1 MSTPA
6 NLLLAHRFEGAGYPD
21 FAVVWPDFDFPSATG
36 VNLSGWARPVVD
48 GHGRGLPSRVIG
60 NVTWRA
66 LSDLSPGTSL
76 YQADLWARWK
86 NPAGAGRRE
95 VGLIVRAK
103 GPQDLVVARVRSQ
116 IGANPELRVFK
127 ISAGV
132 ETQLGVTTTHLL
144 LNASAMA
151 AGFRW
156 RVRVEDLSTGDSR
169 VTVYANP
176 LGATGKGTQ
185 IFDWTG
191 DLGDLRGLF
200 SVGVELHDQVS
211 GDDVRVDDLEVYDT
225 ADEWNPSGPPP
236 APGAGWQVELAGE
249 LYSMDDLAELSPPVR
264 LTKVRQA
271 YGLQGN
277 SASLE
282 VYGDWRM
289 GTLVRPGREVKV
301 LHDGAVRFRGR
312 VERGSLDGL
321 GESQSFECFDGYYAA
336 RQIGLREDDGS
347 VGHHFNV
354 ADDEAPEYDAERVD
368 LTLGQILKWLFDRYL
383 ARLRFYG
390 CASSTGV
397 PYVQAEL
404 DELDAVV
411 PDVAVTGTFV
421 AALETVLRYVAHRWL
436 VWWDPAD
443 LTFHFRDVTTVS
455 AETVTCTAEWVKFR
469 INPDRGRAYTAVEWI
484 GALKERV
491 EDITLKLSDGSLTPA
506 WTKEQEDRYGK
517 GKRSR
522 TLVATQVLSAGT
534 GVAPDK
540 IVRDYVDVPLGLLET
555 DDIRGWAVTVNG
567 FLRLVTNNSAS
578 RVWLSPPNWASPPAL
593 GTQLIF
599 SAVDP
604 EAMAELSAAGVGR
617 GYYLH
622 RPETIDP
629 GCLPSSAKVHQ
640 GGFCGEARSVEMS
653 DDGTIG
659 YGEQFQFNVRY
670 PSEFQRAAGFCTPVV
685 TLSQKPG
692 AFWFAGHL
700 IIPKGS
706 VPTGGCEPGVENKPA
721 QIPLVDVQIKVPQ
734 DDPSVPYLREPPE
747 ADSFEGSAF
756 TDWEVQQVYTVN
768 DPDFTSMDQEAG
780 LRKAAQAILA
790 VKKEKP
796 YLLDLEL
803 AAPWHVT
810 TSPDFPVKASTSRW
824 AGLAKR
830 VQIASALR
838 PTGFE
843 STEKLPLFGVT
854 FDVEG
859 NSIQLECGSTA
870 GWLEASGV
878 DVARGI
884 SEARVLK
891 KALTEVKRL
900 EDFRNRLIQKA
911 ADRIGGVP
919 QPAISGCEV
928 RLGNDQLRRVVD
940 VQKDDEDK
948 IAGISHAGFR
958 GQLDA
963 SLVLGVEPDFP
974 GAPISVPGRD
984 GPAAQRAIDGP
995 VLRPY
1000 ADHTVLFKGADPR
1013 IGGALGD
1020 YGGPTVTDEAADGQ
1034 PPREVRRLGGFVWR
1048 KQEDANGNPNGGPGL
1063 EYAAVDARGNPT
1075 GPWTPYRR
1083 PSDLP
1088 GGLVPLKV
1096 ISPGSVTDQL
1106 LERTRE
1112 LARALGRVED
1122 SVGRL
1127 LAAGDRPAS
1136 HPDGVPADL
1145 ATHLRVQGFVGN
1157 LELVPE
1163 TFSDPGGPVWTGP
1176 KTSQGVSA
1184 GLYWRVLTP
1193 ELVLARVTPT
1203 TYGLGMNGGA
1213 WALDVS
1219 GPGGST
1225 EFLST
1230 ARVIHKQAH
1239 PGELEWD
1246 ARHAMV
1252 ASATPFNPFGFD
1264 KEGMVLGTI
1273 VPGSIAGAGALFPVP
1288 EGVRAVLFQATVG
1301 ENQAG
1306 VAVPSGRKYAVR
1318 IDYAWRASPWSGVVA
1333 GTPSMLTADGT
1344 NSAVG
1349 VFKQPGGAVPPGLR
1363 VPSDSVLYLPGAGS
1377 APAAAANASVVVIG
1391 TGVELAVVEGGYLVR
1406 MRDGIDVD
1414 DAWVHNH
1421 PAAVE
1426 AVGVEDVWTLSVVK
1440 ALAEGLAVG
1449 ETWGIEL
1456 NPPLEVFENLEL
1468 GEAWSIEHNGVPVY
1482 P

>member
-1 MSTPA
+1 MATNA
-6 NLLLAHRFEGAGYPD
+6 NLLLAHRFDGAGYPD
-21 FAVVWPDFDFPSATG
+21 FGVVWPEFDFPSAAG
-36 VNLSGWARPVVD
+36 VNLSGWSRPVVD
-48 GHGRGLPSRVIG
+48 GYGRGIPSRSIG
-60 NVTWRA
+60 SVTWRA
-66 LSDLSPGTSL
+66 LSQLSPGSSL

-86 NPAGAGRRE
+86 NPSGAGRRE
-95 VGLIVRAK
+95 VGIIVRAK
-103 GPQDLVVARVRSQ
+103 SVQDCVVARVRSM
-116 IGANPELRVFK
+116 IGANPELRVFR
-127 ISAGV
+127 IAAGV
-132 ETQLGVTTTHLL
+132 ETQLGATTTHLT
-144 LNASAMA
+144 LNGSAMA

-156 RVRVEDLSTGDSR
+156 RVRVEDLDSGDSR
-169 VTVYANP
+169 VTVYTAP
-176 LGATGKGTQ
+176 TGATGKGTQ

-191 DLGDLRGLF
+191 DLGDLRGLY

-236 APGAGWQVELAGE
+236 APGAGWQVDLGGT
-249 LYSMDDLAELSPPVR
+249 LYSMDDLAALSPPVR
-264 LTKVRQA
+264 LQSVRQA

-277 SASLE
+277 SASLQ

-312 VERGSLDGL
+312 VERGQLDAL
-321 GESQSFECFDGYYAA
+321 AEAQSFECFDGYYAA
-336 RQIGLREDDGS
+336 RQVGLREDDGS

-354 ADDEAPEYDAERVD
+354 ADDEAPEWKDDRQD
-368 LTLGQILKWLFDRYL
+368 MTLGAILKWLFDRYL
-383 ARLRFYG
+383 SRLRFYG
-390 CASSTGV
+390 CAPSTSV

-421 AALETVLRYVAHRWL
+421 SALETVLRYVAHRWL
-436 VWWDPAD
+436 VWWDPED
-443 LTFHFRDVTTVS
+443 RTFHFRDVTTVD
-455 AETVTCTAEWVKFR
+455 AETITCTAEWVEFR

-484 GALKERV
+484 GSLKERV
-491 EDITLKLSDGSLTPA
+491 DDISLSLSDGSLVPA

-522 TLVATQVLSAGT
+522 TLVSTQVLAAGT

-555 DDIRGWAVTVNG
+555 DDIRGWLVGVNG
-567 FLRLVTNNSAS
+567 YDRLVTNNSS
-578 RVWLSPPNWASPPAL
+578 GRVWLSPPNWAGPPAP
-593 GTQLIF
+593 GTDLLF
-599 SAVDP
+599 SAVAP
-604 EAMAELSAAGVGR
+604 EALAELSAAGVGR

-622 RPETIDP
+622 RPETLTP
-629 GCLPSSAKVHQ
+629 GCLPSGTNVHQ
-640 GGFCGEARSVEMS
+640 GGFCGEARSLEMS
-653 DDGTIG
+653 DDGSIG
-659 YGEQFQFNVRY
+659 YGEQFQFNVRF
-670 PSEFQRAAGFCTPVV
+670 PSEFQRAAGFCTPIV

-706 VPTGGCEPGVENKPA
+706 VPKGGCEPGVENKPA

-734 DDPSVPYLREPPE
+734 DDQSVPYLREPPE
-747 ADSFEGSAF
+747 ADSFEGAAY
-756 TDWEVQQVYTVN
+756 TEWDVRQVYTVN

-790 VKKEKP
+790 VKREKP
-796 YLLDLEL
+796 YLVDLKL
-803 AAPWHVT
+803 AAPWSVT
-810 TSPDFPVKASTSRW
+810 VAPDVLQKASSSRW

-830 VQIASALR
+830 IQIASALR

-854 FDVEG
+854 YDVEG
-859 NSIQLECGSTA
+859 NAIQLECGSTA

-878 DVARGI
+878 DIARGI

-919 QPAISGCEV
+919 QPAISGCDV

-958 GQLDA
+958 GQLDT
-963 SLVLGVEPDFP
+963 SLMLGVEPDFP
-974 GAPISVPGRD
+974 GSPISVPGRD
-984 GPAAQRAIDGP
+984 GAAAQRAIDGP

-1020 YGGPTVTDEAADGQ
+1020 YGGPTVTDEDADGQ
-1034 PPREVRRLGGFVWR
+1034 PPREVRRLGGFVFR

-1063 EYAAVDARGNPT
+1063 EFAAVDARGNAT
-1075 GPWTPYRR
+1075 GAWTPYRR

-1096 ISPGSVTDQL
+1096 LSPGSVGDQL

-1145 ATHLRVQGFVGN
+1145 ATHLRVQGFTGN

-1163 TFSDPGGPVWTGP
+1163 SFGDPGGPVWTGP
-1176 KTSQGVSA
+1176 KTAQGVSA

-1203 TYGLGMNGGA
+1203 AFGGGMNGGA

-1225 EFLST
+1225 EFLAA
-1230 ARVIHKQAH
+1230 ARVIHKQSH

-1246 ARHAMV
+1246 NRYAMV

-1264 KEGMVLGTI
+1264 KEGMVLGTV
-1273 VPGSIAGAGALFPVP
+1273 VPGAPAGAGSLFPVP
-1288 EGVRAVLFQATVG
+1288 DGVRACLFWASVG
-1301 ENQAG
+1301 ENLAG
-1306 VAVPSGRKYAVR
+1306 VVVPAGRKYRVR
-1318 IDYAWRASPWSGVVA
+1318 IDYAWRASPWSSVTP
-1333 GTPSMLTADGT
+1333 GTGQDLTADGT

-1363 VPSDSVLYLPGAGS
+1363 VPSDSVVYQPGAGS
-1377 APAAAANASVVVIG
+1377 SPPAAAGASVVVIG
-1391 TGVELAVVEGGYLVR
+1391 TGVELAVVEGGYLLR
-1406 MRDGIDVD
+1406 MRDGIDVGD
-1414 DAWVHNH
+1414 DWRHTH
-1421 PAAVE
+1421 PSMLE
-1426 AVGVEDVWTLSVVK
+1426 ALGFEDLWALSVVK
-1440 ALAEGLAVG
+1440 ALAEGLAIG
-1449 ETWGIEL
+1449 ETWSVEL

-1468 GEAWSIEHNGVPVY
+1468 GEAWSIELNGVPVY